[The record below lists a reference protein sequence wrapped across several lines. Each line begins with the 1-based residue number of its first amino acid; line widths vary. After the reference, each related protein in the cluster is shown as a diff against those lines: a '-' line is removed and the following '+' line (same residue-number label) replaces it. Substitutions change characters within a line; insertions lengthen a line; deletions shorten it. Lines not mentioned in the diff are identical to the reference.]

1 MFKRKRSQRVHP
13 DELVQE
19 AYIKRRYEDLS
30 VSIHKDIKNGR
41 GRYNYYA
48 PWLEMKLK
56 SFPTHYKEKHSV
68 LHTQPVELCVPETS
82 QSTTNV
88 FTKSMISPASVSA
101 TTELSLGISPK
112 SAWTNDQDQG
122 APSGP
127 SMSTDIY
134 TNRTLPFDDASV
146 ASPTINHREDVNY
159 ANIQGEED
167 NAELGAKRERHST
180 VTISQHVSFSET
192 TMAKEGKEVASAI
205 GVSDLKRGDE
215 DQGEETVHQTSS
227 SFIRRHGS
235 STSSKICTII

>member
-56 SFPTHYKEKHSV
+56 SFPTHYREKHSA
-68 LHTQPVELCVPETS
+68 QPVELCVPKTP

-112 SAWTNDQDQG
+112 SAWTHDQDQR

-134 TNRTLPFDDASV
+134 TNRTLPFDDASI
-146 ASPTINHREDVNY
+146 ASPTNHREDENY
-159 ANIQGEED
+159 ENIQGEED
-167 NAELGAKRERHST
+167 NTELGAERERHST
-180 VTISQHVSFSET
+180 VAISQRVSFSET
-192 TMAKEGKEVASAI
+192 TIAQEGKKVTSAI
-205 GVSDLKRGDE
+205 GVSDLERGDE
-215 DQGEETVHQTSS
+215 DQGEEIVYQTSS

-235 STSSKICTII
+235 STNSKICTIL